1 MVSRPVDG
9 KDLFVAGGCVR
20 SELGVRGSGSCE
32 FKGAG
37 FGCSCDGSTARIPD
51 PSIPLVSWNE
61 LDIED
66 ITLKYQFKT
75 TNSSH
80 ESLYERICC

>member
-37 FGCSCDGSTARIPD
+37 FGCSCDGSTARIPGKEYMNTCVVKV
-51 PSIPLVSWNE
+51 SLPLQ
-61 LDIED
+61 IM
-66 ITLKYQFKT
+66 
-75 TNSSH
+75 
-80 ESLYERICC
+80 